1 MHRKRSLSVA
11 GFLFL
16 PVLLVMAQSA
26 IPNGTVVFAEWSEG
40 SWYHGTIAE
49 TCADGYLIVFDD
61 GDTRC
66 CALAQIV
73 LDAIP
78 DHSEVDV
85 ESRVLAQWGRG
96 QFYPGSVSAISDGGY
111 DIAYDDGDRSTVS
124 LVQIRLLGNHD
135 AEGTIV
141 AVPQARAPVE
151 ATVETTVE
159 TTVDETMTIWR
170 AGSSWAEIEPDGSLW
185 IDGSHVGRIAADGTV
200 YRDGSNVGEV
210 DWEGTIWIGG
220 NNAGKIQ
227 MNGRLWRGSST
238 AGTIAANGEIWMS
251 GSRWG
256 EIEPFSFDYGDMQ
269 VIAAILA
276 LFAPEFAF
284 IE

>member
-1 MHRKRSLSVA
+1 MYRKGSLIVA
-11 GFLFL
+11 GFLLF
-16 PVLLVMAQSA
+16 PVLAVMAQSA
-26 IPNGTVVFAEWSEG
+26 LPTGTVVFAEWGEN
-40 SWYHGTIAE
+40 SWYHGTVAE
-49 TCADGYLIVFDD
+49 TCADGYLIVYDD
-61 GDTRC
+61 GDTKC
-66 CALAQIV
+66 CTLAEIV

-78 DHSEVDV
+78 DLSEVDV

-96 QFYPGSVSAISDGGY
+96 QFYPGSVSAISDGEY
-111 DIAYDDGDRSTVS
+111 VIAYDDGDRSTVS
-124 LVQIRLLGNHD
+124 LAQIRLFGNHG

-141 AVPQARAPVE
+141 AVPQVRSPIE
-151 ATVETTVE
+151 ATPVQ
-159 TTVDETMTIWR
+159 TTVDEAVTIWR

-185 IDGSHVGRIAADGTV
+185 IDGSHVGQITADGKV

-220 NNAGKIQ
+220 SSAGDID

-238 AGTIAANGEIWMS
+238 AGTIAANGEIWKS

-256 EIEPFSFDYGDMQ
+256 EIDPFSFDYSDMK

-276 LFAPEFAF
+276 FFAPEFAF